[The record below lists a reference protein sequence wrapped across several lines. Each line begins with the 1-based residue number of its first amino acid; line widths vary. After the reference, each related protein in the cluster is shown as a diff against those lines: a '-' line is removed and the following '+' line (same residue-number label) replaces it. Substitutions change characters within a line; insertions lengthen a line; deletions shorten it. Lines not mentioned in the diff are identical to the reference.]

1 MSLNALRRAQ
11 EEQFFKIEQE
21 RQFESIANRLKKQGL
36 FDKPLNQP
44 KPTFAS
50 GGGLLPQ
57 VLAHQLRLSVPEKA
71 AQNVRVLDRDF
82 MVRQRLKGTCTGNPM
97 FVGSVTLGS
106 SVSLGKGKWTAGA
119 NTVEGAT
126 IFSVHKATEL
136 MSTAPKH
143 LEDIPDRVARQ
154 MVDTSVVEVRGMKF
168 KLMPDPTPGRA
179 LAWGG
184 TLAIWGTA
192 AVTLTAA
199 RALGIRSVD
208 DVKTVMRDR
217 LTPLGEYVRSSFE
230 PWRGMVPAAADVP
243 AGGSFKDT
251 RFANDIKKIFA

>member
-1 MSLNALRRAQ
+1 MSLDALRRAQ

-44 KPTFAS
+44 KPTLS
-50 GGGLLPQ
+50 GGTLLPQ
-57 VLAHQLRLSVPEKA
+57 VLAHHLRLSAPEKA

-97 FVGSVTLGS
+97 YVGSATLGS
-106 SVSLGKGKWTAGA
+106 RVNLGKGKWSAGV

-126 IFSVHKATEL
+126 IFSVHKAPEL
-136 MSTAPKH
+136 MSTGAKH

-154 MVDTSVVEVRGMKF
+154 MVDKSFVEIRGMRL

-179 LAWGG
+179 MAWGG
-184 TLAIWGTA
+184 TLALWGTA
-192 AVTLTAA
+192 ALTLTAA
-199 RALGIRSVD
+199 RSLGIKSLD
-208 DVKTVMRDR
+208 DIKTVMRDR

-230 PWRGMVPAAADVP
+230 PWRGMVPAAAEVP
-243 AGGSFKDT
+243 AGGSFKDS
-251 RFANDIKKIFA
+251 RFANDIKRLFA